1 MLLIFL
7 KLKLEVQSNSNISVM
22 PDSIFLLK
30 YGRRPMLKI
39 HLAGFDF
46 HKYNTQLVLIFICM
60 FNLAAFDY
68 HSIHFHLLYRGFR
81 FSLQN
86 IFFTLLFVLLVAFSL
101 RMRILVKMGKLPF
114 SHLAAFD
121 FHLLYLGNVF
131 NICTDISL

>member
-1 MLLIFL
+1 
-7 KLKLEVQSNSNISVM
+7 
-22 PDSIFLLK
+22 
-30 YGRRPMLKI
+30 
-39 HLAGFDF
+39 
-46 HKYNTQLVLIFICM
+46 M

-81 FSLQN
+81 FSLPN

-121 FHLLYLGNVF
+121 FHLLMCTPLLYTHYMLGLIGYKSQSNYPF
-131 NICTDISL
+131 